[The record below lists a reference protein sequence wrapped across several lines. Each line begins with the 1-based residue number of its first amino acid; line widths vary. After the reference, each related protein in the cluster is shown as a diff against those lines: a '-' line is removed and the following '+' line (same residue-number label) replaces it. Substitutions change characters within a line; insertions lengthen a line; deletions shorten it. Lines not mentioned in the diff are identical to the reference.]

1 MDIIEYKNIVIDLF
15 KNKNP
20 SDEYYKEMADA
31 ILEVAES
38 NSFEKVSKIDAY
50 IDKVNRS

>member
-1 MDIIEYKNIVIDLF
+1 MNIDEYKNIVIDLF

-20 SDEYYKEMADA
+20 SDEYYKEMAAA

-38 NSFEKVSKIDAY
+38 NSFEIVSKIDAY
-50 IDKVNRS
+50 IDSMR